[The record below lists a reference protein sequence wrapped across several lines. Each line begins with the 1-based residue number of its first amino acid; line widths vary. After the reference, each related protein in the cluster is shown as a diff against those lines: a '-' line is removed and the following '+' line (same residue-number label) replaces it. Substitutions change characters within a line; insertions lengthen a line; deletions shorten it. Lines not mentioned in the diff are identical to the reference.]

1 MPLFFVLPKC
11 YEKCPICPYVAIGN
25 REDFGYFV
33 STEYY
38 PWSKQ
43 VWPRTQN
50 LRKVY
55 PQMTNRRFAASVAAV
70 SLVLTGV
77 VASTTVHAAG
87 PQVGV
92 VLPDSASSPRW
103 VTDDQPLLE
112 KAFKAAGV
120 TYDIKNAGG
129 SIPTFTTQ
137 AQAMLTEGVKVLI
150 LVNLDSPSSAA
161 VEKLAKKQGVA
172 TIDYDRLTLGGSA
185 NFYVSFDN
193 VGVGM
198 LQGKGI
204 VACLKAHKV
213 KHPRVVYLNGS
224 PTDNNATLFKQ
235 GYASI
240 VGAYLKKTHGTVVDD
255 KSVAGWDNT
264 LAGTIFEQQLT
275 KAGGKLDAVVS
286 ANEGL
291 GLAAVAVLK
300 RNSLNG
306 KTCVSGQDASAAGL
320 AAILTGDL
328 SNTVY
333 KPIAQ
338 EANAA
343 ASLAISLV
351 KGTKAVTNGMVKDG
365 ARNVPSVLL
374 IPTTITKKNVEV
386 TVMDK
391 FRTAAE
397 ICAVA
402 GAAACAANGV
412 K

>member
-1 MPLFFVLPKC
+1 MTFGKFLIL
-11 YEKCPICPYVAIGN
+11 
-25 REDFGYFV
+25 GYF
-33 STEYY
+33 STTEYY
-38 PWSKQ
+38 PWPKQ

-55 PQMTNRRFAASVAAV
+55 QQMTKRRFAATVAAA
-70 SLVLTGV
+70 SLVLTGF
-77 VASTTVHAAG
+77 VATTTVHAAG

-92 VLPDSASSPRW
+92 ILPDSASSPRW
-103 VTDDQPLLE
+103 ETDDRPLLAA
-112 KAFKAAGV
+112 AFKAAGV
-120 TYDIKNAGG
+120 TYDIQNALGDKTKFAT
-129 SIPTFTTQ
+129 I
-137 AQAMLTEGVKVLI
+137 AQAMLTEGVKVLV
-150 LVNLDSPSSAA
+150 LVNLDSPSAAA
-161 VEKLAKKQGVA
+161 VEATAKKQGVA

-185 NFYVSFDN
+185 NYYVSFDN
-193 VGVGM
+193 VGVGV

-204 VACLKAHKV
+204 VSCLKAHKV
-213 KHPRVVYLNGS
+213 KSPRVVYLNGA

-235 GYASI
+235 GYASV
-240 VGAYLKKTHGTVVDD
+240 VGPFLKAHKGTLVDD
-255 KSVAGWDNT
+255 KSVPNWDN
-264 LAGTIFEQQLT
+264 AQGGVIFEQQLT

-300 RNSLNG
+300 KNGLNG

-333 KPIAQ
+333 KPISQ

-343 ASLAISLV
+343 AALAISLV
-351 KGTKAVTNGMVKDG
+351 KGKKAAAKGVVMDG
-365 ARNVPSVLL
+365 TRHVASVLL

-386 TVMDK
+386 TVTDG

-397 ICAVA
+397 ICAIA
-402 GAAACAANGV
+402 GAAVCAANGV